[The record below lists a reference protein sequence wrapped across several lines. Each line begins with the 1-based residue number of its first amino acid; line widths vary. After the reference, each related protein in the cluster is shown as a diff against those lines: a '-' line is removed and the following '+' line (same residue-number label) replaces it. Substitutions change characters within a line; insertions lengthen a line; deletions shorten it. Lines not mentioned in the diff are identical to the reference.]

1 MRAELVASG
10 RGQKGVHKASGRKI
24 GRTGSPA
31 SAGRRQVAG
40 GCGRGGRG
48 SGERLR
54 LEGCVDRGGVGSVG
68 SVASVASG
76 ESEAGRWGWGEG
88 REVWGVG
95 CADVG

>member
-1 MRAELVASG
+1 MFTKPRVGKSG
-10 RGQKGVHKASGRKI
+10 ERVLPPER
-24 GRTGSPA
+24 
-31 SAGRRQVAG
+31 AG
-40 GCGRGGRG
+40 GKWPAAAGGGGRG